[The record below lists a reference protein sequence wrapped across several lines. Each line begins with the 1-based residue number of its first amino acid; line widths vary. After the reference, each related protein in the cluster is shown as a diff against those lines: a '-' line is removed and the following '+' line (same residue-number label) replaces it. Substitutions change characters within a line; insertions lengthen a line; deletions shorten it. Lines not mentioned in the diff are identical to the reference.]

1 MPPCACAGALNA
13 ARRGQEKRANQKA
26 LTLRQSLGQNHAQ
39 LVRLFREWDEDGD
52 GSVSRQEFRRAMP
65 MLGLRASRAEID
77 DIFDSLDQDGSGTIE
92 YHELKGL
99 LESEANAKEFPKSPL
114 LARNAH
120 EEDEPMSWCQRKCS
134 RVRRCGGGVLWL
146 LNTVTLQ
153 TILYFDGKLE

>member
-1 MPPCACAGALNA
+1 MMRPSAFASCDGGDGARPQRRDSNA
-13 ARRGQEKRANQKA
+13 ARDTFGALALVPQRGEQPRRRCLFTHTRSVRAFEP
-26 LTLRQSLGQNHAQ
+26 RD
-39 LVRLFREWDEDGD
+39 R
-52 GSVSRQEFRRAMP
+52 GSRD
-65 MLGLRASRAEID
+65 EID

-134 RVRRCGGGVLWL
+134 RVRRCYGVTYSIGCFRPSVFSTYDTW
-146 LNTVTLQ
+146 
-153 TILYFDGKLE
+153 F